1 MKRLLITL
9 LIVPIAILV
18 ERPASAFSQ
27 AADTVMVPAMPPGSI
42 NTFIM
47 GDTTA
52 TGARV
57 NPNRVYELSKDSIYF
72 FTGTMNVNFP
82 LTIVAGPGKG
92 ALPVIEP
99 AILLDNSRPNTF
111 INLESG
117 SLTLRQLYLFGVAP
131 DQAPVRP
138 GKAIFVTGDSL
149 DITADSCVFDGWTEA
164 AFWSNGNWNSY
175 WLTNNVFRNQQDY
188 TSFYYGDVL
197 FAPGK
202 IPTDTV
208 YIVNNTIFCNEG
220 YALANVYY
228 NNFLDF
234 DHNTI
239 FLSGAHLMYITYL
252 TQATITNNIFYGT
265 DASGSIPVIGL
276 GSLGAI
282 GTTYGITE
290 AERHIT
296 LDNNDYYW
304 PQAMQAF
311 WNSINDTSTSVAD
324 SITPPGWMTPFTQV
338 MFNDTTFMS
347 ISTHH
352 ITQDTI
358 IINGTTTSSADTVVD
373 TTTFY
378 AADTSFVP
386 DTTLAADTTVST
398 DTTIISDTTSIVNTF
413 PTTKRYPYF
422 EDTGNISVDPGF
434 SSSIMGQVDS
444 LDHYVYLSKTK
455 GLGKYLWWYDPTGS
469 VYPPTQPLPENL
481 AYSDA
486 TLQSAGTNS
495 YALGD
500 LNWFPSQ
507 MKEWEGGG
515 VNAVRSAASQV
526 PTKFEL
532 SQNYPNP
539 FNPSTDIRVSVNRA
553 GVMSLKVYNVLGQL
567 VKVVDSGY
575 RPAGTY
581 TFNVNMN
588 SYASGVYFY
597 TLRQG
602 ANVLTKKMMLL
613 K

>member
-1 MKRLLITL
+1 MKHILAAVLAATLI
-9 LIVPIAILV
+9 IFIAA
-18 ERPASAFSQ
+18 PPKTFAQ
-27 AADTVMVPAMPPGSI
+27 TADTVVVPAMPPGSI

-57 NPNRVYELSKDSIYF
+57 NPNRVYELKRDSIYF

-82 LTIVAGPGKG
+82 LTIVAGPGNG

-99 AILLDNSRPNTF
+99 AILSDNSRPTIF
-111 INLESG
+111 IDLEKG
-117 SLTLRQLYLFGVAP
+117 SLTLKQLYLFGVAP
-131 DQAPVRP
+131 DQTPVRP
-138 GKAIFVTGDSL
+138 GRAILVSGDSMN
-149 DITADSCVFDGWTEA
+149 IKADSCVFDGWTLA
-164 AFWSNGNWNSY
+164 AFYSNGAWNSY

-188 TSFYYGDVL
+188 TSYYYGDVL
-197 FAPGK
+197 LAPSK

-228 NNFLDF
+228 NNYLDF

-252 TQATITNNIFYGT
+252 TQAKITNNIFYGT

-290 AERHIT
+290 AERHVT

-304 PQAMQAF
+304 PQAMQNF

-324 SITPPGWMTPFTQV
+324 SIIPPGWMTPFTQA

-347 ISTHH
+347 ISTRF
-352 ITQDTI
+352 ITQDTT
-358 IINGTTTSSADTVVD
+358 INGSTTSSADTVVD

-386 DTTLAADTTVST
+386 DTTFAADTTVGT
-398 DTTIISDTTSIVNTF
+398 DTTIISDTTNIVNTF

-434 SSSIMGQVDS
+434 PSSIMDQVDS

-455 GLGKYLWWYDPTGS
+455 GLGKYLWWYNPTGS

-481 AYSDA
+481 AYSNA
-486 TLQSAGTNS
+486 TLQSAGTNN

-507 MKEWEGGG
+507 LEEWEGGG
-515 VNAVRSAASQV
+515 VNAVRSNASQV
-526 PTKFEL
+526 PMKFEL

-539 FNPSTDIRVSVNRA
+539 FNPSTNIKVSVARA
-553 GVMSLKVYNVLGQL
+553 GVMSLKIYNVLGQL

-575 RPAGTY
+575 KPAGTY
-581 TFNVNMN
+581 TFNVNMD

-597 TLRQG
+597 TLREG